1 MEIGELNEKYF
12 GLYGDLY
19 YNRSLLTSKQY
30 EVMSKALYTEY
41 AKELEVV
48 VGDKSLKVGRSVF
61 ELRFKLRNYLPHRR
75 LFFWWNKTAKM
86 LLQRYKTEFLEE
98 LKRLL
103 EGEKTECET
112 LDTET
117 ESHALTQ
124 TDNTEKSETQ

>member
-41 AKELEVV
+41 SKELEVV

-61 ELRFKLRNYLPHRR
+61 ELRFKLRNYLPHRW

-86 LLQRYKTEFLEE
+86 LLQRYKAEFLE
-98 LKRLL
+98 
-103 EGEKTECET
+103 
-112 LDTET
+112 
-117 ESHALTQ
+117 
-124 TDNTEKSETQ
+124 